1 MFTPKSIEEKF
12 RSMRVRQITEQIV
25 DSIIAGL
32 HATILQERSRTEEQ
46 EQQAGAGTIIG
57 HISFD
62 ISHLSFAFG
71 QLHVWAYKDVGTRCQ
86 MRNVKCE
93 MIYDQ

>member
-12 RSMRVRQITEQIV
+12 RSMRIRQITEQKV

-46 EQQAGAGTIIG
+46 EQQAGAGIIG

-62 ISHLSFAFG
+62 IAHLSLGLWPGSLACG
-71 QLHVWAYKDVGTRCQ
+71 SD
-86 MRNVKCE
+86 
-93 MIYDQ
+93 

>member
-12 RSMRVRQITEQIV
+12 RSMRIRQITEQKV

-46 EQQAGAGTIIG
+46 EQQAGAGIID

-86 MRNVKCE
+86 MRNEKC
-93 MIYDQ
+93 Q